1 MEYSAYEQ
9 ELSAKVQKGRN
20 VFLAPNATVLGQ
32 VSLGDHTSVWYQ
44 AVVRGDSDAITI
56 GSRTNVQD
64 GSILHVDPGVPLHIG
79 HDCTLGHAAIAH
91 GATIGDHTLIGMRA
105 TVLNHAHIG
114 NWCIVGAHSL
124 VTEGKAF
131 PDYSVIMGSPA
142 RVVREVTEAD
152 MEHLR
157 QNAQTYVDKARTYQG
172 LS

>member
-1 MEYSAYEQ
+1 MASSTYEQ
-9 ELSAKVQKGRN
+9 ALSAKVQKGRN

-32 VSLGDHTSVWYQ
+32 ISLGDHASVWYQ
-44 AVVRGDSDAITI
+44 AVVRGDSDAIAI

-64 GSILHVDPGVPLHIG
+64 GAILHVDPGVPVTIG
-79 HDCTLGHAAIAH
+79 HDCILGHAAIVH
-91 GATIGDHTLIGMRA
+91 GASVGDHTLIGMRA
-105 TVLNHAHIG
+105 TVLNQARIG

-157 QNAQTYVDKARTYQG
+157 QNAQTYVDKAQSY
-172 LS
+172 LDLA